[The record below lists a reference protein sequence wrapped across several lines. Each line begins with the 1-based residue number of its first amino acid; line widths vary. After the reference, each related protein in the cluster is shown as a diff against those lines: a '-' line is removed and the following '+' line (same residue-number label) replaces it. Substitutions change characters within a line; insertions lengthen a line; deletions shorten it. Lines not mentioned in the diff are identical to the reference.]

1 MSRSIPKLVVSF
13 GQHQMCC
20 ANGLG
25 FRRKK
30 NGTLASP
37 KIVKQVHGFRTGD
50 MVKPAALKG
59 KYQQGT
65 HIGQLTSVRASGNL
79 SIKTK
84 TKTAIN
90 ERNYP

>member
-1 MSRSIPKLVVSF
+1 MDLDS
-13 GQHQMCC
+13 
-20 ANGLG
+20 A
-25 FRRKK
+25 RKK
-30 NGTLASP
+30 NDTLASP

-50 MVKPAALKG
+50 MVKPVTLKG